1 MRYRFEKNA
10 GTRNVRAKTGTL
22 RWASAL
28 SGYVTSA
35 AGERLAFSIML
46 NRFEPASGHNAR
58 EEVDALVLMLAD
70 FAGGSHES
78 K

>member
-1 MRYRFEKNA
+1 
-10 GTRNVRAKTGTL
+10 
-22 RWASAL
+22 
-28 SGYVTSA
+28 
-35 AGERLAFSIML
+35 ML